1 MAQFFETVERYE
13 QVVSLDLETQRCET
27 RAATARAEAERWAA
41 EARTREAKSKA
52 RIAAIEITEQFLLQ
66 GVKADD
72 LPRWTKVLAKCG
84 VTVEHLESALQQL
97 GSLESVVKA
106 REKSA
111 EELGAQIPRL
121 ESRVKALTG
130 QQDNAA
136 AAVQAVREKAL
147 REVRQAGQQVAREVK

>member
-1 MAQFFETVERYE
+1 M
-13 QVVSLDLETQRCET
+13 
-27 RAATARAEAERWAA
+27 
-41 EARTREAKSKA
+41 
-52 RIAAIEITEQFLLQ
+52 
-66 GVKADD
+66 
-72 LPRWTKVLAKCG
+72 
-84 VTVEHLESALQQL
+84 EHLESALQQL